1 MLAEGALAGLDW
13 VGVVVASGMVAVA
26 ALVQGTVGLGFGI
39 VLVPGLALLA
49 PASLPATPLLLTVAL
64 TALTAHREWDGIDRE
79 GFAQLITGRVLG
91 TVGAVGVLLVL
102 TEAALEVLFG
112 AVILGVVLL
121 NVVSPRIPVTAGTR
135 LVAGTASGLFATT
148 AAVGGPPVALL
159 YQHRPGG
166 ELRGT
171 LAALF
176 FVGALLSLVGL
187 VPAGR
192 LDWSH
197 AVLAAI
203 LLPAMLL
210 GFAASRPLR
219 PWLDRGW
226 LRPAVLAF
234 AALAGI
240 LAIVRGV
247 LGAGA

>member
-1 MLAEGALAGLDW
+1 VIAEGVLLGLDW
-13 VGVVVASGMVAVA
+13 IGVVAASVMVAVA

-39 VLVPGLALLA
+39 VLVPALALLA
-49 PASLPATPLLLTVAL
+49 PESLPATPLLLTVAL
-64 TALTAHREWDGIDRE
+64 TALTARRERAGIDWE
-79 GFAQLITGRVLG
+79 GFGQLIVGRVLG
-91 TVGAVGVLLVL
+91 TIAAVAVLLVL

-112 AVILGVVLL
+112 SVILGVVLL
-121 NVVSPRIPVTAGTR
+121 NLRSPRIPITAATR
-135 LVAGTASGLFATT
+135 VVAGTASGLFATT

-176 FVGALLSLVGL
+176 LIGAVLSLLGL
-187 VPAGR
+187 VPASR
-192 LDWSH
+192 LQGEH
-197 AVLAAI
+197 LVLA
-203 LLPAMLL
+203 LVLVPPLLL

-234 AALAGI
+234 AAVAGV
-240 LAIVRGV
+240 LAILRG
-247 LGAGA
+247 AAAA